1 MQNILIESC
10 DSYLHESGYFN
21 IPLLEAD
28 GDEKKEGVITRFK
41 NWIKKINW
49 RFRFFKKDIF
59 Y

>member
-28 GDEKKEGVITRFK
+28 GDEKKEGIITRFK
-41 NWIKKINW
+41 N
-49 RFRFFKKDIF
+49 
-59 Y
+59 